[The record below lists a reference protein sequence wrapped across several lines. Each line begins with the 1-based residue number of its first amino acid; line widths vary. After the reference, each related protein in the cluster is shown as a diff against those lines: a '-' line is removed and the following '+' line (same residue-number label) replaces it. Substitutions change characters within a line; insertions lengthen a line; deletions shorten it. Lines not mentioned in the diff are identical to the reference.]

1 MKELNHHSIISKVK
15 AHALLPF
22 YLFTFL
28 LFFVSCSMTKNIPE
42 DDQLFTG
49 LTKIVYE
56 DEPEDNPF
64 EDHLD
69 AIKEEVEAALAT
81 TPNGSLFGSSY
92 YHTPWSWRLW
102 VYNTYANKDSKFAR
116 WMTKSFG
123 RAPVLMSQVNP
134 ALRASV
140 ARSVLQSNGYFRG
153 NVTYETVT
161 SKNPKKCKIGY
172 TIHLDSL
179 FTLDSVAYVNFPAPL
194 QTLIDSTLSESLI
207 KSGEPFSVSALDG
220 ERSRVTNLFRNN
232 GYYYYNSNYASY
244 LADTFNV
251 AGKAQLRFQLAE
263 GLTPEALS
271 KRYIGN
277 IAVQFRKNMRE
288 QLTDSVKRRHLT
300 IRYNG
305 KNPPIRPNTILRNL
319 RLRPRQEYSYDNY
332 LESASKINATG
343 VFSSTDFLFTP
354 RAGTDTLDLVLNCVF
369 EKPYDF
375 YLETNAIGRTSG
387 RYGPEVKI
395 GFTRRNLFRGGEKLD
410 INLHGSYEWQ
420 HGGGENSATYQYGA
434 DASIEFPRIL
444 APFYNSE
451 RVRRDKNGRPIRRR
465 RPYAAPTTLA
475 KMSFDIVQR
484 PDYYRMHVASGEWTY
499 RWQPTATSRHE
510 YSPLTL
516 KYQFKNT
523 TTAKYDSV
531 MEKNMY
537 LSASMEDYLIPK
549 MRYTYTYTSP
559 ATLRNPIR
567 WETTIEESGG
577 ITSLI
582 DLARGKSLN
591 EKYKT
596 LFKAPYT
603 QFIKLETDLTKT
615 WSLGLFS
622 KLVGH
627 LNAGIL
633 YNHGNCDNAP
643 FTELFYV
650 GGANS
655 IRAFLMRDIGPGR
668 LMYFEG
674 ASRQINYVL
683 RNGDFKLVGNLEYR
697 TPLFGNLEG
706 ALFLDAGNVWF
717 LRYSDLLDE
726 TDYTSQEAYEED
738 KEIYE
743 QMGFDA
749 SKFFNDIAVG
759 TGIGLRYNLGFLVI
773 RLDWGVALHVPYD
786 TGKSGYFNIN
796 RFKDAHTLHF
806 AIGYPF

>member
-134 ALRASV
+134 TLRASV

-465 RPYAAPTTLA
+465 RPYAAPTTVA

-603 QFIKLETDLTKT
+603 QFVKLETDLTKT

-633 YNHGNCDNAP
+633 YNYGNCDNAP

-759 TGIGLRYNLGFLVI
+759 TGIALRYNLGFLVI

>member
-22 YLFTFL
+22 YLFAFL

-633 YNHGNCDNAP
+633 YNYGNCDNAP

-706 ALFLDAGNVWF
+706 AFFLDAGNVWF
-717 LRYSDLLDE
+717 LRYANLLDE

-786 TGKSGYFNIN
+786 TGKSGYFNIS

>member
-1 MKELNHHSIISKVK
+1 
-15 AHALLPF
+15 
-22 YLFTFL
+22 
-28 LFFVSCSMTKNIPE
+28 MTKNIPE

-49 LTKIVYE
+49 LTKIAYE

-134 ALRASV
+134 TLRASV

-633 YNHGNCDNAP
+633 YNYGNCDNAP

-706 ALFLDAGNVWF
+706 AFFLDAGNVWF
-717 LRYSDLLDE
+717 LRYANLLDE

>member
-1 MKELNHHSIISKVK
+1 
-15 AHALLPF
+15 
-22 YLFTFL
+22 
-28 LFFVSCSMTKNIPE
+28 MTKNIPE

-69 AIKEEVEAALAT
+69 AMKEEVEAALAT

-92 YHTPWSWRLW
+92 YHAPWSWRLW
-102 VYNTYANKDSKFAR
+102 VYNTYAQKDSKFAR

-140 ARSVLQSNGYFRG
+140 ARSVLHNNGYFRG
-153 NVTYETVT
+153 NVSYETVT
-161 SKNPKKCKIGY
+161 GKNPKKCKISY
-172 TIHLDSL
+172 TVSLDTL
-179 FTLDSVAYVNFPAPL
+179 FTLDSVAYTNFPAPL
-194 QTLIDSTLSESLI
+194 QSLIDSTRSESLI
-207 KSGEPFSVSALDG
+207 KSGKPFSVSALDG

-251 AGKAQLRFQLAE
+251 AGKAQLRLQMAD

-271 KRYIGN
+271 KWYIGN
-277 IAVQFRKNMRE
+277 IAVQFRKSMRE
-288 QLTDSVKRRHLT
+288 QLTDSLQRRHLT

-305 KNPPIRPNTILRNL
+305 KNPPIRPNTFLRNL
-319 RLRPRQEYSYDNY
+319 RLRSRQEYSYDNY

-354 RAGTDTLDLVLNCVF
+354 RPDTDTLDLVLNCVF

-444 APFYNSE
+444 APFYNSD

-537 LSASMEDYLIPK
+537 ISASMMDYLIPK
-549 MRYTYTYTSP
+549 MRYSYIYTSP

-567 WETTIEESGG
+567 WETNVEESGG

-603 QFIKLETDLTKT
+603 QFIKVETDLTKT

-633 YNHGNCDNAP
+633 YNYGNCDSAP

-668 LMYFEG
+668 LKLIDG

-706 ALFLDAGNVWF
+706 ALFLDAGNVWY
-717 LRYSDLLDE
+717 LNYSGLINE
-726 TDYTSQEAYEED
+726 SDYDSLEEYQED
-738 KEIYE
+738 KEIFGE
-743 QMGFDA
+743 MDFKA
-749 SKFFNDIAVG
+749 SEFLNDIAVG

-773 RLDWGVALHVPYD
+773 RLDWGVALHTPYD
-786 TGKSGYFNIN
+786 TGKSGYFNIS

>member
-134 ALRASV
+134 TLRASV

-633 YNHGNCDNAP
+633 YNYGNCDNAP

-786 TGKSGYFNIN
+786 TGKSGYFNIS

>member
-134 ALRASV
+134 TLRASV

-220 ERSRVTNLFRNN
+220 ERSRITNLFRNN

-633 YNHGNCDNAP
+633 YNYGNCDNAP

-786 TGKSGYFNIN
+786 TGKSGYFNIS

>member
-1 MKELNHHSIISKVK
+1 M
-15 AHALLPF
+15 A
-22 YLFTFL
+22 
-28 LFFVSCSMTKNIPE
+28 
-42 DDQLFTG
+42 
-49 LTKIVYE
+49 
-56 DEPEDNPF
+56 
-64 EDHLD
+64 
-69 AIKEEVEAALAT
+69 
-81 TPNGSLFGSSY
+81 
-92 YHTPWSWRLW
+92 
-102 VYNTYANKDSKFAR
+102 
-116 WMTKSFG
+116 
-123 RAPVLMSQVNP
+123 
-134 ALRASV
+134 
-140 ARSVLQSNGYFRG
+140 
-153 NVTYETVT
+153 
-161 SKNPKKCKIGY
+161 Y
-172 TIHLDSL
+172 T
-179 FTLDSVAYVNFPAPL
+179 NFPAPL
-194 QTLIDSTLSESLI
+194 QSLIDSTRSESLI
-207 KSGEPFSVSALDG
+207 KSGKPFSVSALDG

-251 AGKAQLRFQLAE
+251 AGKAQLRLQMAD

-271 KRYIGN
+271 KWYIGN
-277 IAVQFRKNMRE
+277 IAVQFRKSMRE
-288 QLTDSVKRRHLT
+288 QLTDSLQRRHLT

-305 KNPPIRPNTILRNL
+305 KNPPIRPNTFLRNL
-319 RLRPRQEYSYDNY
+319 RLRSRQEYSYDNY

-354 RAGTDTLDLVLNCVF
+354 RPDTDTLDLVLNCVF

-444 APFYNSE
+444 APFYNSD

-499 RWQPTATSRHE
+499 RWQPTVTSRHE

-537 LSASMEDYLIPK
+537 ISASMMDYLIPK
-549 MRYTYTYTSP
+549 MRYSYTYTSP

-567 WETTIEESGG
+567 WETNVEESGG

-603 QFIKLETDLTKT
+603 QFIKVETDLTKT

-633 YNHGNCDNAP
+633 YNYGNCDSAP

-668 LMYFEG
+668 LKLIDG

-706 ALFLDAGNVWF
+706 ALFLDAGNVWY
-717 LRYSDLLDE
+717 LNYSGLINE
-726 TDYTSQEAYEED
+726 SDYDSLEEYQED
-738 KEIYE
+738 KEIFGE
-743 QMGFDA
+743 MDFKA
-749 SKFFNDIAVG
+749 SEFLNDIAVG

-773 RLDWGVALHVPYD
+773 RLDWGVALHIPYD
-786 TGKSGYFNIN
+786 TGKSGFFNIS